1 MVAPR
6 GYPHRSVF
14 HYARRLQRVFCAL
27 YSQQM
32 AVLDATKQTHYQQFN
47 INTMKHNTTPAAAAK
62 MAAAAPTTTTTN
74 AAPVAVLR
82 TPTAAHKRA
91 AADACAA
98 CADATPAHVSAVACM
113 LATYTSMRAAKA
125 SRAGILAAM
134 HMDADAWHTL
144 RTAYAAALRVQ
155 VAADAADAAAALNY
169 ANTLTDA
176 WKRLRKSTG
185 YAAMC
190 ARVDAAYPDVYAFV
204 YACTQYANAD
214 AAPTDADAVL
224 RPATYAVV
232 LDADTDAPRVFR
244 VRALV
249 PRRLADM
256 RDAAAVLTGALA
268 RFIKRV
274 GKYANAKTDA
284 AAATTANTYAV
295 DYVAA
300 VVECIPTDAADA
312 ARAAGRDVYTDADGR
327 TYASVDTQT
336 GADVAHVLRA
346 TDADART
353 TWAQYTNAAPV
364 E

>member
-1 MVAPR
+1 
-6 GYPHRSVF
+6 
-14 HYARRLQRVFCAL
+14 
-27 YSQQM
+27 M
-32 AVLDATKQTHYQQFN
+32 AKTTTKTN
-47 INTMKHNTTPAAAAK
+47 GNKVSNVTT
-62 MAAAAPTTTTTN
+62 TTTTTN

-91 AADACAA
+91 ASDACAA
-98 CADATPAHVSAVACM
+98 LADATPAHVSAVACM
-113 LATYTSMRAAKA
+113 LATYASTRAAKA
-125 SRAGILAAM
+125 SRAGILAAV

-169 ANTLTDA
+169 ADTLVDA
-176 WKRLRKSTG
+176 WKRLRKSAG

-190 ARVDAAYPDVYAFV
+190 ARVDAAYQDVYAFV

-214 AAPTDADAVL
+214 AAPTDANAVL
-224 RPATYAVV
+224 RPVTYAVV

-256 RDAAAVLTGALA
+256 RDAASVLTGALA
-268 RFIKRV
+268 RFIRRV
-274 GKYANAKTDA
+274 GRYANAKTDA

-295 DYVAA
+295 DYVAN
-300 VVECIPTDAADA
+300 VVECIQTDAADA

-336 GADVAHVLRA
+336 GADVAHELRA

-353 TWAQYTNAAPV
+353 TWAQYAAAPV